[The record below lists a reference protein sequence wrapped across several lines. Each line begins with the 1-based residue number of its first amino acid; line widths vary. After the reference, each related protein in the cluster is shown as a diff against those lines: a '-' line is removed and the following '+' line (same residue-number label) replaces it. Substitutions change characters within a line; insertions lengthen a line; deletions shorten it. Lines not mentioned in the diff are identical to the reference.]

1 MLLLVLLLGGCA
13 TGGPSDGG
21 STPPPPPASS
31 PSASSTAA
39 TSTSAAPA
47 APAATSALPG
57 PQPLP
62 SQVAVIP
69 TRVVIPAIGVDTSRL
84 EALRREPGTGELAP
98 PVDFNRA
105 GYYVDGAVPGAN
117 GPAVIA
123 AHVDDTTGPKVFY
136 RLHELKP
143 GDLVLVSRSDGRRI
157 TFRVDSVQQY
167 PKDAFPTD
175 AVYGPQPGASLRLIT
190 CGGSFDTSV
199 RSYRDNI
206 VVYASEIFGQ

>member
-1 MLLLVLLLGGCA
+1 MPALLLVLTIAGCA
-13 TGGPSDGG
+13 SGGPSGGG
-21 STPPPPPASS
+21 STAATPPASS
-31 PSASSTAA
+31 PHASTPTSPTAR
-39 TSTSAAPA
+39 
-47 APAATSALPG
+47 PAATAALPG

-62 SQVAVIP
+62 SRVAITP

-84 EALRREPGTGELAP
+84 EALMREPGTGELAP

-136 RLHELKP
+136 RLRELVP
-143 GDLVLVSRSDGRRI
+143 SNLVLVTRSDGRQV
-157 TFRVDSVQQY
+157 TFGVDSVQQY
-167 PKDAFPTD
+167 PKDSFPTD

-190 CGGSFDTSV
+190 CGGSFDTAV

-206 VVYASEIFGQ
+206 VVYASGRRG

>member
-1 MLLLVLLLGGCA
+1 MPLLLLVLAGCA
-13 TGGPSDGG
+13 STPPSGGG
-21 STPPPPPASS
+21 STASAPP
-31 PSASSTAA
+31 AA
-39 TSTSAAPA
+39 TSMPSATSTP
-47 APAATSALPG
+47 PVTSALPG

-62 SQVAVIP
+62 SQVVVIP
-69 TRVVIPAIGVDTSRL
+69 TRVVIPAIDVDTSRL

-143 GDLVLVSRSDGRRI
+143 GDPVLVSRSDGRQV

-190 CGGSFDTSV
+190 CGGSFNTSV

-206 VVYASEIFGQ
+206 VVYASETRG